1 MQPLE
6 EKDSSPLEDT
16 EITRLIKVSRELG
29 YRKQD
34 KIPERNLVDFKP
46 TSITQIA
53 TATDNKMTETIGGS
67 ESADLAEKVRGE
79 NVIEN
84 TVTPDNNSST
94 NMPNLESVD
103 NKPSSEKILEK
114 KEINEPVDSIS
125 TNISDTSI
133 ENPSV
138 SSKIIGEHSLEDQG
152 LEAGSA
158 EDSPIEEEPITEKPA
173 VATQNDTASIEK
185 AKQEGIEIGKKAA
198 FTDLEAKQ
206 KEALENFQTIM
217 DNMKKKEAVDKT
229 VLTQSIL
236 SAITRLASERAGTI
250 IDEHPETFKNKII
263 SFADKIEQAS
273 TNLILNLNPV
283 DAELLK
289 KVLSKSLSDKKVEIR
304 ENSELFRGDFIFQ
317 MGAVE
322 IGDLLS
328 EQISIEEKE
337 KGPAIK
343 NDNSE
348 IENEKFEQT
357 LETDE
362 REEPQETGNEN
373 MSEIDD
379 DRR

>member
-53 TATDNKMTETIGGS
+53 TATDNKMTETAGGS

-79 NVIEN
+79 NVSEN

-103 NKPSSEKILEK
+103 NEPNSENTLEK
-114 KEINEPVDSIS
+114 KEISETVDSIS
-125 TNISDTSI
+125 MTISDTS

-138 SSKIIGEHSLEDQG
+138 SSKIIGEHSLEDEG

-198 FTDLEAKQ
+198 FTDLEAIQ

-289 KVLSKSLSDKKVEIR
+289 KVLSKSLSDKKVEVR

-362 REEPQETGNEN
+362 REEPQETGKEN

>member
-79 NVIEN
+79 NVSEN

-103 NKPSSEKILEK
+103 NEPNSEKILEK

-125 TNISDTSI
+125 TNISDTS

-158 EDSPIEEEPITEKPA
+158 EDSPIEEEPITEKPV

-198 FTDLEAKQ
+198 FTDLEAIQ

-304 ENSELFRGDFIFQ
+304 ESSELFRGDFIFQ

-362 REEPQETGNEN
+362 REEPQETGKEN

>member
-79 NVIEN
+79 NVSEN

-103 NKPSSEKILEK
+103 NEPNPEKIPEK
-114 KEINEPVDSIS
+114 KEISEPVDSIS
-125 TNISDTSI
+125 TTISDTS

-138 SSKIIGEHSLEDQG
+138 SSKIIGEHSLESKD
-152 LEAGSA
+152 LEARSA
-158 EDSPIEEEPITEKPA
+158 EDSPIEEEPITEKPV

-185 AKQEGIEIGKKAA
+185 AKKEGIEIGKKAA
-198 FTDLEAKQ
+198 FTDLEAIQ

-348 IENEKFEQT
+348 IENEKFEQA

-362 REEPQETGNEN
+362 REEPQETGKEN

>member
-53 TATDNKMTETIGGS
+53 TATDNKMTETAGGS
-67 ESADLAEKVRGE
+67 ESADLAKKVRGE
-79 NVIEN
+79 NVSEN

-125 TNISDTSI
+125 TNISDTS

-152 LEAGSA
+152 LEARSA
-158 EDSPIEEEPITEKPA
+158 EDSPIEEEPITEKPV

-198 FTDLEAKQ
+198 FTDLEAIQ

>member
-1 MQPLE
+1 
-6 EKDSSPLEDT
+6 
-16 EITRLIKVSRELG
+16 
-29 YRKQD
+29 
-34 KIPERNLVDFKP
+34 
-46 TSITQIA
+46 
-53 TATDNKMTETIGGS
+53 
-67 ESADLAEKVRGE
+67 
-79 NVIEN
+79 
-84 TVTPDNNSST
+84 
-94 NMPNLESVD
+94 
-103 NKPSSEKILEK
+103 
-114 KEINEPVDSIS
+114 
-125 TNISDTSI
+125 
-133 ENPSV
+133 
-138 SSKIIGEHSLEDQG
+138 
-152 LEAGSA
+152 
-158 EDSPIEEEPITEKPA
+158 
-173 VATQNDTASIEK
+173 
-185 AKQEGIEIGKKAA
+185 
-198 FTDLEAKQ
+198 
-206 KEALENFQTIM
+206 M

-283 DAELLK
+283 DADLLK

-328 EQISIEEKE
+328 EQILIEEKE

-348 IENEKFEQT
+348 IENEKFEQA

-362 REEPQETGNEN
+362 REEPQETGKEN

>member
-79 NVIEN
+79 NVSES

-103 NKPSSEKILEK
+103 NEPNSEKILEK
-114 KEINEPVDSIS
+114 KEISEPVDSIS
-125 TNISDTSI
+125 TTISDTS

-138 SSKIIGEHSLEDQG
+138 SSKIIGEHSLEDKD
-152 LEAGSA
+152 LEARSA
-158 EDSPIEEEPITEKPA
+158 EDSPIEEEPITEKPV

-198 FTDLEAKQ
+198 FTDLEAIQ

-283 DAELLK
+283 DADLLK

-337 KGPAIK
+337 KGPVIK

-362 REEPQETGNEN
+362 REEPQETGKEN

>member
-79 NVIEN
+79 NVNEN

-103 NKPSSEKILEK
+103 NEPNSEKILEK
-114 KEINEPVDSIS
+114 KEISEPVDSIS
-125 TNISDTSI
+125 TTISDTS

-158 EDSPIEEEPITEKPA
+158 EDSPIEEEPITEKPV

-198 FTDLEAKQ
+198 FTDLEAIQ

-263 SFADKIEQAS
+263 SFADKIEQLS

-283 DAELLK
+283 DADLLK
-289 KVLSKSLSDKKVEIR
+289 KTLSKSLSDKKVEIKK
-304 ENSELFRGDFIFQ
+304 NSELFRGDFIFQ

-328 EQISIEEKE
+328 EQISTAEKE
-337 KGPAIK
+337 
-343 NDNSE
+343 NDPTIQNG
-348 IENEKFEQT
+348 
-357 LETDE
+357 D
-362 REEPQETGNEN
+362 
-373 MSEIDD
+373 SEIDNEEFDKELEPDEKGAPQDTGKENISETD
-379 DRR
+379 DDKK